1 MYGYSGATTVFNKE
15 ELGKNVKRLYEDL
28 LEEIKKEAIT
38 EGHLKVTVH
47 NVEEKGEDVHEYRLS
62 ESPKKQ
68 EQPEEGEVEPMEEE
82 KVNE

>member
-28 LEEIKKEAIT
+28 LEDIKKET
-38 EGHLKVTVH
+38 VGEGQLKVNLH
-47 NVEEKGEDVHEYRLS
+47 NVEEKGEDAHEYRLS

-68 EQPEEGEVEPMEEE
+68 EQPEEGEMEPM
-82 KVNE
+82 